1 MDGVRF
7 NYPVVRSF
15 IVFAHVAGAVVL
27 LTGLLVLAA
36 WGLGTGILREWVASP
51 SIVHAAAA
59 LGCMLAGAALL
70 MGRRWPAASL
80 AGSMALLVLSAQEL
94 WLPAADRHW
103 LEQLLPAWPGRPAA
117 RMTTLGAM
125 SFMALG
131 CVGLLVVCRR
141 IVWLR
146 EAAAL
151 AVIGVGLASGA
162 TYGQALAGDS
172 AGLLSQLPGST
183 ALLQFLL
190 ALGWMSLVPTTGLTR
205 VAVSDSLGGTFAR
218 RLILPVLLL
227 PVVLTFILERV
238 REWLGLPGSL
248 VLALSSSATGGAVAA
263 MVVWVALL
271 LDRVERQRR
280 TVLAL
285 HADANTDGLTQVANR
300 RAFDAAM
307 AQYERKPGE
316 FALLMLDLDHFKHFN
331 DDFGHQAG
339 DDVLR
344 DTGRL
349 LRDAVRPQD
358 LVARYGGEEFVVVLP
373 QADARPAGLV
383 AKRILSAFHAHA
395 WPLRA
400 VTVSIGIAVALP
412 DETVAA
418 LLGRAD
424 TALYRSKQDGRD
436 RATFDADSGECAP
449 VLAG

>member
-117 RMTTLGAM
+117 RMTMLGAM

-271 LDRVERQRR
+271 LDRVRSEERR
-280 TVLAL
+280 V
-285 HADANTDGLTQVANR
+285 GK
-300 RAFDAAM
+300 
-307 AQYERKPGE
+307 EC
-316 FALLMLDLDHFKHFN
+316 
-331 DDFGHQAG
+331 
-339 DDVLR
+339 
-344 DTGRL
+344 RL
-349 LRDAVRPQD
+349 
-358 LVARYGGEEFVVVLP
+358 
-373 QADARPAGLV
+373 
-383 AKRILSAFHAHA
+383 
-395 WPLRA
+395 
-400 VTVSIGIAVALP
+400 
-412 DETVAA
+412 
-418 LLGRAD
+418 
-424 TALYRSKQDGRD
+424 
-436 RATFDADSGECAP
+436 
-449 VLAG
+449 